1 MMNWKDRIAAL
12 ILVKQELMRQDDV
25 GGIWSHHFPE
35 VRATEESLQDL
46 EEELGYKLDFTYRS
60 YLQHANG

>member
-46 EEELGYKLDFTYRS
+46 EEELGY
-60 YLQHANG
+60 